1 MIIQL
6 YQFDTLLNQIF
17 PVIIQLYQFDTLQVQ
32 SSSHS
37 GLSIKMEVEAHNV
50 KQEGDYDQGYDD
62 DDNYPAAD
70 DTYYTGVNYAPG
82 DGSPVVELTAL
93 EDDPVMREQYSEQL
107 SSSPPK
113 RKRGRPRKSDT
124 VEPTPKRGR
133 SSKQKRTPTSAPKRG
148 RPRKSASPASTKP
161 KANKGRPRKRASVAE
176 KGEKCNSCG
185 KVVKL
190 KSLLAAH
197 HRIKHH
203 RRTYAHDL
211 HRKIEALG
219 IYSKVIVQ
227 PDFESNRNAYGCGR
241 CGEVFNMWTRWR
253 KHYMQKHLNSRYT
266 CVKCKLGFSYP
277 LDLLHHKH
285 RKHKANVVLKK
296 R

>member
-1 MIIQL
+1 
-6 YQFDTLLNQIF
+6 
-17 PVIIQLYQFDTLQVQ
+17 
-32 SSSHS
+32 
-37 GLSIKMEVEAHNV
+37 MEVEAHNV

-70 DTYYTGVNYAPG
+70 DTYYTGDNYTPG
-82 DGSPVVELTAL
+82 DGSPVVQLTAL
-93 EDDPVMREQYSEQL
+93 EDDPTLREQYSEQL
-107 SSSPPK
+107 SHSPPK
-113 RKRGRPRKSDT
+113 RKRGRPRKSDA

-133 SSKQKRTPTSAPKRG
+133 SSKQKATPKSVVEYSRTPKKG

-161 KANKGRPRKRASVAE
+161 KATKGASRGRPRKRTPIVE

-185 KVVKL
+185 KVLKL
-190 KSLLAAH
+190 KSLLTAH

-203 RRTYAHDL
+203 RRTYTHDF
-211 HRKIEALG
+211 HRKAEALG
-219 IYSKVIVQ
+219 IYSKVVVQ
-227 PDFESNRNAYGCGR
+227 PDFESNRNVYGCGR

-266 CVKCKLGFSYP
+266 CVKCKIGFSYP

-285 RKHKANVVLKK
+285 RKHKAKVVLKK